1 MKCIRPVEIVTC
13 CVCGREFDK
22 IRMKR
27 MFTGRARYIC
37 MECYNNGQRQVS
49 ARRSEFE
56 ESYRGKQIIS
66 ESEKYK

>member
-1 MKCIRPVEIVTC
+1 MKVFRPIEVTTC
-13 CVCGREFDK
+13 CVCGEEFDK
-22 IRMKR
+22 IKMKR

-66 ESEKYK
+66 ELEKYK